1 MRPAPVLAGPT
12 IRCLAALAL
21 VCAALVAS
29 AGARAADVIAIAAR
43 VEASAV
49 ETRLV
54 FTLSAP
60 VEARAFS
67 IDRPDRIVLDL
78 PAVNFQIPADA
89 RAAGGLVASMRY
101 GLFAAD
107 RSRVVIELAGPARV
121 VALATEPRDDGA
133 HLLALTLAP
142 VEAVAF
148 AQAVS
153 ADAAGFRAASLRPAI
168 EPAPADGDDRP
179 TIVIDPGHGGID
191 PGAVARGG
199 VHEADVVL
207 EFARHLRRRL
217 EESGRFRVLM
227 TREEDVFVAL
237 TERVAFARRAGAD
250 LFVSIHADSLSSA
263 PQVSGLTVY
272 TNADEASDRAS
283 ATLAARENQA
293 DALAGLV
300 TEEARGEIADILRDL
315 TERETRGYSHVFATT
330 LVGGMESVARLNKNP
345 HRQAAFV
352 VLRAYDVPSVLVE
365 LGYLSS
371 RRDIAL
377 LTSDGWR
384 ERATAAM
391 ADAMERFFAPRLADR
406 AEYRAAVS
414 P

>member
-1 MRPAPVLAGPT
+1 MRPAPVLAGST
-12 IRCLAALAL
+12 TRLLAALAL
-21 VCAALVAS
+21 VCAALL
-29 AGARAADVIAIAAR
+29 AGAPARAADIVAIAAQ
-43 VEASAV
+43 VEAGPG

-60 VEARAFS
+60 VDARAFA

-78 PAVNFQIPADA
+78 PAVNFQIPPDSAQ
-89 RAAGGLVASMRY
+89 AGGLVASIRY

-107 RSRVVIELAGPARV
+107 RSRVVVELSAPARV
-121 VALATEPRDDGA
+121 AALATRPRDDGA
-133 HLLALTLAP
+133 HLLTLALAP
-142 VEAVAF
+142 VEPAAFAEAVA
-148 AQAVS
+148 

-168 EPAPADGDDRP
+168 DPAPAPGDGRP

-191 PGAVARGG
+191 PGAIAQGG
-199 VHEADVVL
+199 VEEADIVL
-207 EFARHLRRRL
+207 RFAERLRERL
-217 EESGRFRVLM
+217 ERSGRFRVLM
-227 TREEDVFVAL
+227 TREDDVFVAL

-250 LFVSIHADSLSSA
+250 LFVSIHADSISSA

-272 TNADEASDRAS
+272 TNADEASDRES
-283 ATLAARENQA
+283 ATLAARENRA

-300 TEEARGEIADILRDL
+300 TDEAEGDVADILRDL
-315 TERETRGYSHVFATT
+315 TERETRGYSHVFART

-371 RRDIAL
+371 RQDIEL
-377 LTSDGWR
+377 LTSDAWR
-384 ERATAAM
+384 DRATAAM

-406 AEYRAAVS
+406 AEARAAVS

>member
-21 VCAALVAS
+21 VCAAFVAS
-29 AGARAADVIAIAAR
+29 APARATDVVAIAAQVEARAA
-43 VEASAV
+43 

-54 FTLSAP
+54 FTLSAA

-78 PAVNFQIPADA
+78 PAVNFQIPGDA
-89 RAAGGLVASMRY
+89 TASGGLVASMRY

-107 RSRVVIELAGPARV
+107 RSRIVIELAGPARV
-121 VALATEPRDDGA
+121 VALASEPRDDGA

-142 VEAVAF
+142 VDADAF
-148 AQAVS
+148 AQAVA

-168 EPAPADGDDRP
+168 DPAPAPGDGRP

-272 TNADEASDRAS
+272 TNGDEASDRAS

-300 TEEARGEIADILRDL
+300 AEEAQGEIADILRDL
-315 TERETRGYSHVFATT
+315 TVRETRGYSHVFART
-330 LVGGMESVARLNKNP
+330 LVGGMERVARLNKNP

-352 VLRAYDVPSVLVE
+352 VLRAHDVPSVLVE

-384 ERATAAM
+384 DRATAAM

-406 AEYRAAVS
+406 ADARAAVS